1 MKKHCKLLIPL
12 IITFIF
18 IGCSKDEN
26 ELQKVSRKALAGDNR
41 AQFDLGYM
49 YHKGDQ
55 VSRNL
60 QQAIQWYTKSA
71 DQGNPQAQRKLA
83 QAYQKGKGREKN
95 LRNAIDWY
103 TKAAKR
109 GYSKA
114 QFDLGELYGAD
125 KTVRHNLIISCM
137 WFKIS
142 ALYGYKPAVTRLEQI
157 TKELNSEEYT
167 EADNL
172 TTEWL
177 KNLQR

>member
-1 MKKHCKLLIPL
+1 MNINCKLLIPF

-18 IGCSKDEN
+18 IGCSKDES
-26 ELQKVSRKALAGDNR
+26 ELQILSRKALSGDHR

-60 QQAIQWYTKSA
+60 QQAIQWYMKSA

-83 QAYQKGKGREKN
+83 QAYQKGKGVEKN
-95 LRNAIDWY
+95 LKNAIDWY
-103 TKAAKR
+103 TRAAKR

-142 ALYGYKPAVTRLEQI
+142 SLYGYKPAITRLEI
-157 TKELNSEEYT
+157 ISKELNNEEHAQ
-167 EADNL
+167 ADKL